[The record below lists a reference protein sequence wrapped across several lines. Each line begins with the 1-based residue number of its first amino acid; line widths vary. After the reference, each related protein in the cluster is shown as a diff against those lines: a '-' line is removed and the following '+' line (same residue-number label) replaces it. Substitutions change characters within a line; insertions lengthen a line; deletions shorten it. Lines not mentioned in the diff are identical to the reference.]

1 MKNLIISIIIASS
14 LAACGTKALVKEPP
28 VNTQT
33 PIASTSAPAAKSEV
47 NNNIAT
53 ESKMEIN
60 PLTDPNNI
68 LSKRSLYFDYDK
80 YAVKT
85 EYQDLIAAHAK
96 LLAEHPNMSI
106 SIQGNAD
113 ERGSREYNLALGQ
126 KRAVAVKMALS
137 IHGVTDKQMETVSF
151 GQEKPKAT
159 GHDEA
164 SWSQNR
170 RADIVYQGE

>member
-1 MKNLIISIIIASS
+1 L
-14 LAACGTKALVKEPP
+14 
-28 VNTQT
+28 
-33 PIASTSAPAAKSEV
+33 
-47 NNNIAT
+47 
-53 ESKMEIN
+53 
-60 PLTDPNNI
+60 
-68 LSKRSLYFDYDK
+68 
-80 YAVKT
+80 
-85 EYQDLIAAHAK
+85 
-96 LLAEHPNMSI
+96 SI

-137 IHGVTDKQMETVSF
+137 THGVADKQMETVSF

-170 RADIVYQGE
+170 RADIAYQGE

>member
-1 MKNLIISIIIASS
+1 MKNLIISILFASS
-14 LAACGTKALVKEPP
+14 LAACWTKTLVKEPP
-28 VNTQT
+28 VNAQT
-33 PIASTSAPAAKSEV
+33 PIASTSAPAPKSEV

-53 ESKMEIN
+53 ESKTEIN

-68 LSKRSLYFDYDK
+68 LSKRSMYFDYDK
-80 YAVKT
+80 YVVKT

-96 LLAEHPNMSI
+96 YLAEHPNMSI

-137 IHGVTDKQMETVSF
+137 THGVADKQMETVSF

-164 SWSQNR
+164 SWSLNR
-170 RADIVYQGE
+170 RADIAYQGE